1 MTQNYTYKYR
11 IYPTEEQKV
20 IFSKHFGCC
29 RFVYNYF
36 LNREKEFYLNNKE
49 DIESKR
55 IKGHNTAFDN
65 QKILIQLKNQ
75 EEFSWLKEVGS
86 HSLGI
91 TLKNLE
97 IAYNNFF
104 KKRAK
109 FPKFKKK
116 SHYQS
121 YNIDNLTLYIEE
133 GRVYIPKIK
142 DGVKIVEHRPLKGKI
157 LNGTISKT
165 ADEHY
170 FIAITVEK
178 EIEELPVETN
188 KIGIDLGIKDFAV
201 ISNGSKISNPNFKK
215 KEVKKLKKLQ
225 RVLSRKK
232 KDSQRR
238 EKSRIKLARLNAS
251 INNKKNDFLHKLS
264 SKLIHENQVICLED
278 LNIKGMVK
286 NHKLAESISACS
298 WFEFSRQLE
307 YKGRWYG
314 RTVIKIDRFFP
325 SSKTCYNCGFIKD
338 SLNLS
343 ERKWVC
349 PNCGIEHDRDINAAK
364 NILKQGMNSLSF
376 RTNEYSRGDEVNLK
390 STKSGQ
396 KYRLRNDEKEDNRRL
411 LSEAMRSSASR

>member
-1 MTQNYTYKYR
+1 MIQNYTYKYR

-65 QKILIQLKNQ
+65 QKVLTQMKKQ

-91 TLKNLE
+91 ALKNLE

-116 SHYQS
+116 SYRQS
-121 YNIDNLTLYIEE
+121 YNIDNLTLYIKN

-142 DGVKIVEHRPLKGKI
+142 DGVKIVEHRPLEGKI

-165 ADEHY
+165 ADERY
-170 FIAITVEK
+170 FISISVEK
-178 EIEELPVETN
+178 EIDVLSEETN
-188 KIGIDLGIKDFAV
+188 KIGIDLGVKDFAA
-201 ISNGSKISNPNFKK
+201 ISNGVKVQNPHFKK

-225 RVLSRKK
+225 RALSRKK
-232 KDSQRR
+232 KDSRRR
-238 EKSRIKLARLNAS
+238 EKCRIKFARLNAS
-251 INNKKNDFLHKLS
+251 VNNKKNDFLHKLS
-264 SKLIHENQVICLED
+264 SKLINENQVICLED
-278 LNIKGMVK
+278 LNVKGMLK
-286 NHKLAESISACS
+286 NHKLAESISECS
-298 WFEFSRQLE
+298 WYKFVRQLE
-307 YKGRWYG
+307 YKANWYG
-314 RTVIKIDRFFP
+314 RTVVKIDRFFP
-325 SSKTCYNCGFIKD
+325 SSKTCFNCEFIKET
-338 SLNLS
+338 LNLS
-343 ERKWVC
+343 ERKWTC
-349 PNCGIEHDRDINAAK
+349 PKCGSELDRDINAAK
-364 NILKQGMNSLSF
+364 NILKQGLNSLSF
-376 RTNEYSRGDEVNLK
+376 GTNEYSRGDEINLE
-390 STKSGQ
+390 STISGR
-396 KYRLRNDEKEDNRRL
+396 KYRRRSDEKEDNRTL
-411 LSEAMRSSASR
+411 LI